1 MANILGKIKWALSA
15 LAVAALVVL
24 APNSLPFLRAAS
36 LQSAPTVQLKT
47 DPQAGMIDR
56 SRKGD
61 RLVPMPLAIKIVP
74 PPGCEFPFSPLAKL
88 SPPHE
93 LARCLT

>member
-1 MANILGKIKWALSA
+1 MANILAKIKWTSA
-15 LAVAALVVL
+15 SLAAAAFVVF
-24 APNSLPFLRAAS
+24 APNWVPYLRAAP
-36 LQSAPTVQLKT
+36 LQSALTVQLKT

-56 SRKGD
+56 SRKSD
-61 RLVPMPLAIKIVP
+61 RLVPTPLAIKIVP

-93 LARCLT
+93 VARCLT

>member
-1 MANILGKIKWALSA
+1 MANILGKLKWTSSG
-15 LAVAALVVL
+15 LAAASLLVL
-24 APNSLPFLRAAS
+24 APNWLPFLRAAA
-36 LQSAPTVQLKT
+36 LQSPLTVQLKSE
-47 DPQAGMIDR
+47 PQAGMIDR

-61 RLVPMPLAIKIVP
+61 RLVPTPFAIRIAP

-93 LARCLT
+93 VARCLT